1 MQTIYHQITGEEKVL
16 DSVDAREHIA
26 TGRWAYTLPKPQV
39 VSTEE
44 TFLDEFNEN
53 KDSDVDQTE
62 DNLPDPEADLD
73 GQGTDSELDP
83 TSQAAYDQRQDL
95 FDQSK
100 SEAEVA
106 SSEVIEEIA
115 KSKKDKHKK

>member
-1 MQTIYHQITGEEKVL
+1 MQTIYHQVTGEEKVL

-26 TGRWAYTLPKPQV
+26 TGRWAYTRAKPKV
-39 VSTEE
+39 ENTEE
-44 TFLDEFNEN
+44 TFLDEFNES

-73 GQGTDSELDP
+73 GQGPDNELDP
-83 TSQAAYDQRQDL
+83 TSKEAYDQRQDL

-106 SSEVIEEIA
+106 SSEVIEQIA
-115 KSKKDKHKK
+115 KSKKNKK

>member
-1 MQTIYHQITGEEKVL
+1 
-16 DSVDAREHIA
+16 
-26 TGRWAYTLPKPQV
+26 
-39 VSTEE
+39 
-44 TFLDEFNEN
+44 
-53 KDSDVDQTE
+53 
-62 DNLPDPEADLD
+62 LD